1 MGLVQIDL
9 APGVHRVEDAFVNWY
24 LIEDTDGITV
34 VDAGLPSSWK
44 SLGFALRKIGR
55 GLDDLRAIV
64 LTHAHFDHVGFAER
78 ARRELGIPV
87 WAHRD
92 EAELAGHPHHY
103 EVERLPV
110 RYLWR
115 PKAVRILGRMGAA
128 GALWAPAVSEVH
140 VFDGGDA
147 LDVPGRPRVI
157 PSPGHTFGHVALHLA
172 DRDVLIA
179 GDAIVTLDPYTGRR
193 GPRLVARAATADSDR
208 AMRSLDAL
216 EATRA
221 RLLLTGHGEPYV
233 DVASAVA
240 LARRAGSA

>member
-1 MGLVQIDL
+1 MALVQIDL

-34 VDAGLPSSWK
+34 VDAGLPVSWG
-44 SLGFALRKIGR
+44 SLKFALRRIGR
-55 GLDDLRAIV
+55 GLDDVRAVV
-64 LTHAHFDHVGFAER
+64 LTHAHFDHVGFAEK
-78 ARRELGIPV
+78 ARRQLGIPV

-92 EAELAGHPHHY
+92 EAELAGHPHSY

-115 PKAVRILGRMGAA
+115 PRAVRILGRMGAA

-140 VFDGGDA
+140 VFDGGDV
-147 LDVPGRPRVI
+147 LDVPGRPWVI
-157 PSPGHTFGHVALHLA
+157 ASPGHTHGHSSLHLP

-193 GPRLVARAATADSDR
+193 GPRLVARAATADSEQ
-208 AMRSLDAL
+208 ATRSLDAL

-233 DVASAVA
+233 DVASGVE

>member
-24 LIEDTDGITV
+24 LVEDTDGITV
-34 VDAGLPSSWK
+34 VDAGLPSSWGLLK
-44 SLGFALRKIGR
+44 FALRRIGSS
-55 GLDDLRAIV
+55 LDDIRAIV
-64 LTHAHFDHVGFAER
+64 LTHAHFDHVGFAEK
-78 ARRELGIPV
+78 ARRQLGIPV

-92 EAELAGHPHHY
+92 EAELAGHPHFY

-140 VFDGGDA
+140 VFDDGDA
-147 LDVPGRPRVI
+147 LDVPGHPRVI
-157 PSPGHTFGHVALHLA
+157 PSPGHTYGHVALHLP

-193 GPRLVARAATADSDR
+193 GPRLVARAATADLDR
-208 AMRSLDAL
+208 ATRSLDAL
-216 EATRA
+216 EATQA